1 MNYSIILGLIAAL
14 LASFAGL
21 FLKRGAVSI
30 IFHGFFNKRLMF
42 SLFLYG
48 ISMIVFVIALK
59 LGRLSMIYGLAA
71 VNYAFTSFLGMIYFK
86 ESKKMRKILG
96 ILLVIGGIVL
106 LGV

>member
-1 MNYSIILGLIAAL
+1 MNYSIILGLVAAL
-14 LASFAGL
+14 LASFAGIM
-21 FLKRGAVSI
+21 LKRGALAI
-30 IFHGFFNKRLMF
+30 IFQGFFNKRLMF

-48 ISMIVFVIALK
+48 TSMIVFVIALK

-86 ESKKMRKILG
+86 ESRKKRKILG
-96 ILLVIGGIVL
+96 ILLVVIGIVL